1 MNLDNVL
8 PLPLGCSDYVTTSAK
23 LILDNDDITQKQ
35 LLKQMQN
42 VCIVYA
48 CLAVKRNAAG
58 IVGTDAKHAAA
69 ATGYKEIAVPG
80 FLRWAR
86 DEGLKLPTWL
96 TVDRMGCTTLVGAP
110 ILFTEGKKLW
120 IRFDAAMREMKR
132 DYNKIWDRYVKGQ
145 PGGNLPS
152 GQNGDDAID
161 NLLEWLYAR
170 NAGSAES
177 PVQEEDLVEAPSSGG
192 G

>member
-1 MNLDNVL
+1 MCSKEIDIEKAVFIGGQEAFGDKFQIWNAQDCSSSRTARQTVRQRAYQRVYRQHGVTRTMNLDNVL
-8 PLPLGCSDYVTTSAK
+8 PLPLDCSDYVTTSAK

-48 CLAVKRNAAG
+48 CLAVKRNAG

-86 DEGLKLPTWL
+86 DEGLQLPTWL
-96 TVDRMGCTTLVGAP
+96 TVDRMGCTTLVGG
-110 ILFTEGKKLW
+110 E
-120 IRFDAAMREMKR
+120 IRRR
-132 DYNKIWDRYVKGQ
+132 DTHM
-145 PGGNLPS
+145 
-152 GQNGDDAID
+152 
-161 NLLEWLYAR
+161 
-170 NAGSAES
+170 
-177 PVQEEDLVEAPSSGG
+177 
-192 G
+192 